1 MWGSL
6 DFQYFCRIQN
16 GNSYTSTVLDVDF
29 PVKSVVPCNIQLQQ
43 YTGTATTPVFAAL
56 QSASGMTGF
65 GLYIVS
71 SILIQDTRTG
81 YVNWEARG
89 RWK

>member
-1 MWGSL
+1 MWGAL
-6 DFQYFCRIQN
+6 NFQYFCRTPA
-16 GNSYTSTVLDVDF
+16 GSSYTSTVLNVDF
-29 PVKSVVPCNIQLQQ
+29 PVESVTPCNIQLQQ

-56 QSASGMTGF
+56 QSTSGMTGF

-71 SILIQDTRTG
+71 SILIQDARTG